1 MVRSYVRAALHAA
14 GSVDFEELAARYEHL
29 ARPIRRAGRAYPA
42 ALDDVR
48 EPRLAAGA
56 APAVDPD
63 LRRAGEAHLQDLAQ
77 RSPAMFD
84 GVILALERI
93 DGASIRAG
101 RGSYFDML
109 ATCDALAGDP
119 TLRARAEELAGPD
132 PLRSGSG
139 RAAAVG
145 LCVLALRAGA
155 YSRRVFTI
163 GRRSTDLALD
173 PGRWHVVPSG
183 TLDERGLDG
192 TLRDELETEH
202 GITDASEL
210 AGAARAI
217 ALGYDL
223 TRLRPELALVLD
235 LGEHPAPD
243 PGPEF
248 SELLEVELA
257 PEALAAVWERL
268 GPAELTPAA
277 AFALAAAERELGSPQ
292 G

>member
-1 MVRSYVRAALHAA
+1 M
-14 GSVDFEELAARYEHL
+14 DFEALAARYEHL

-42 ALDDVR
+42 ALDDAR
-48 EPRLAAGA
+48 EPQLAAGA
-56 APAVDPD
+56 APAVAPD
-63 LRRAGEAHLQDLAQ
+63 LRLAGERHLRELQR

-93 DGASIRAG
+93 EGAAIHVG
-101 RGSYFDML
+101 RGGYFDML
-109 ATCDALAGDP
+109 ATCDALAEDDA
-119 TLRARAEELAGPD
+119 LRARAEELAGPD
-132 PLRSGSG
+132 PLRSGRG

-145 LCVLALRAGA
+145 LCVLALRTGA
-155 YSRRVFTI
+155 SGRRVFTI
-163 GRRSTDLALD
+163 GRRSADLALD

-202 GITDASEL
+202 GIGDASGM
-210 AGAARAI
+210 ATAARAI

-235 LGEHPAPD
+235 LGEHPAPE

-248 SELLEVELA
+248 SELLEVELTS
-257 PEALAAVWERL
+257 EALAALWETL

-277 AFALAAAERELGSPQ
+277 AFTLAAAERELVAA
-292 G
+292 